1 MSDLD
6 SCLQIA
12 KSAALLAGD
21 YLKEQQT
28 KNLKILSNNARD
40 LKLQID
46 IDAEEII
53 KEYITQKSSLPILAE
68 ESGKSGDLDE
78 FFWVVDPLRWNIKF
92 FKKYSNFMCFYM
104 LDAGFNSCYWSYI

>member
-1 MSDLD
+1 MTTVYKEDLSAKTMLLSDDKANVIYRITYEQQMPDLD

-53 KEYITQKSSLPILAE
+53 KEHINQKSSLPILDN
-68 ESGKSGDLDE
+68 K
-78 FFWVVDPLRWNIKF
+78 
-92 FKKYSNFMCFYM
+92 
-104 LDAGFNSCYWSYI
+104 